1 MLHVTTDCASLPS
14 LHCSSAAAWRLTAAA
29 TSAEAAAPAAST
41 PREPLSWFWSA
52 AATFWALMA
61 GGGSWGRTRSKACWL
76 TLHRVASGERW
87 TQGLAFA
94 GQRLVLPALAEFLQ
108 CGPAGH
114 YNCSHRTC
122 TPHLPA
128 GVQGVVPGVP
138 RHPPAG
144 RGAAASRRVG
154 GGRRQPD
161 RRARQRQ
168 RVGRLPACLG

>member
-1 MLHVTTDCASLPS
+1 MPHQTTDCASLPS
-14 LHCSSAAAWRLTAAA
+14 LHCSAAAAWRLTAAA

-94 GQRLVLPALAEFLQ
+94 GQRLVLSALVEFCSAGRLGIKIALTEPALPICLLRAGCCAWRTETSTCRQ
-108 CGPAGH
+108 RRCSQPA
-114 YNCSHRTC
+114 S
-122 TPHLPA
+122 
-128 GVQGVVPGVP
+128 
-138 RHPPAG
+138 G
-144 RGAAASRRVG
+144 RGTAAA
-154 GGRRQPD
+154 
-161 RRARQRQ
+161 
-168 RVGRLPACLG
+168 